1 MASISNVT
9 LRDTLEKFCDKLMM
23 SPEDKEKAVAMVMT
37 ALDQAYPEG
46 IPQDVLTDPS
56 QKKNLLTALLMA
68 PLMQKIPELRF
79 DLTLFFKAELNAQ
92 ETKTLFKTF
101 LMDLNKLE
109 PDPKKRRTEKEIDD
123 EVNDLLENIKAEQKE
138 NQESQTLMKS
148 KAASYAF
155 ERIYIMLFGMTTQ
168 RRPVPVPVNLGNTSG
183 FIDNYS
189 AVSLGG
195 GSIHE
200 GRAFSGDTTT
210 DAYVVWQGEQRLA
223 GISGLGAEEIIDLQ
237 KRGILPSTPQNT
249 RQ

>member
-9 LRDTLEKFCDKLMM
+9 LRDTLEKFCERMMM
-23 SPEDKEKAVAMVMT
+23 SPEDKEKAVDMVMT

-68 PLMQKIPELRF
+68 PLMEKIPELRF
-79 DLTLFFKAELNAQ
+79 DLTLFFKAELKPQ
-92 ETKTLFKTF
+92 EVKSLFKTF
-101 LMDLNKLE
+101 LMELNKLE

-123 EVNDLLENIKAEQKE
+123 EVDALFENIKKEQAEKNE
-138 NQESQTLMKS
+138 TITLMKS
-148 KAASYAF
+148 KVASDALDQV
-155 ERIYIMLFGMTTQ
+155 YIMLFGMTQ
-168 RRPVPVPVNLGNTSG
+168 HRRPIPIPVNKGNTSG
-183 FIDNYS
+183 FIDSYS
-189 AVSLGG
+189 ASALGG

-210 DAYVVWQGEQRLA
+210 DAYVIWQGEQRLA
-223 GISGLGAEEIIDLQ
+223 AMSGLGTEEIIDLQ

-249 RQ
+249 IK